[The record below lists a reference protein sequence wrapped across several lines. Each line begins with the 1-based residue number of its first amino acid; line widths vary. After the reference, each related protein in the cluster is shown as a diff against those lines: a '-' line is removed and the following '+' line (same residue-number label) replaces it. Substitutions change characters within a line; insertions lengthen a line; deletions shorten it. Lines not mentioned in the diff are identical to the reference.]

1 MTKRDG
7 AMRRPAHERIR
18 EVARDLFYRQ
28 GIRAV
33 GVDAIVAGAGAT
45 KMSLYRHF
53 ASKDELVAACLDDR
67 VAAFWAW
74 FDGVLA
80 RHPDDPR
87 AQLRA
92 LFAGLAKR
100 TTGKGFRGCPMTN
113 AAIEFPEPD
122 HPGRRVA
129 ETNKR
134 ELRAR
139 LETLARGA
147 GAREP
152 ETLADGLLL
161 LFEGSY
167 ASSQTFGPGGP
178 AGRVDRIAASLIDA
192 WCGGPRDAE
201 AVTAQRRSKRM
212 RSSSS

>member
-7 AMRRPAHERIR
+7 ASGARRASASG
-18 EVARDLFYRQ
+18 EVARDLFYHQ

-33 GVDAIVAGAGAT
+33 GVEAIVAAAGAT

-53 ASKDELVAACLDDR
+53 ASKDELVAACLDER
-67 VAAFWAW
+67 VASFWAW

-80 RHPDDPR
+80 RHPGDPR
-87 AQLRA
+87 AQLLA

-100 TTGKGFRGCPMTN
+100 TSARLSRLPDDQRRDRVPR
-113 AAIEFPEPD
+113 AD

-129 ETNKR
+129 EANKR
-134 ELRAR
+134 ELAHGWSAWRAAPAR
-139 LETLARGA
+139 ATRDARGRA
-147 GAREP
+147 
-152 ETLADGLLL
+152 LL